1 MGFDGHEPGD
11 LNEIDVSRIAS
22 ENFKTEHNE
31 MIIGVE
37 EYFKDL
43 DKMIY
48 HLDEPYGGGLPL
60 WHVLKEAGKNFGV
73 ILTGLGG
80 DELFG
85 NFGRWTLLEKTHYKV
100 FLKNKF
106 HFDTLFFNRK
116 YFFSEN
122 LKSELINKELK
133 SSASKYLKDI
143 IDKNDLTNMRDK
155 IMYLDL
161 KTQLQDE
168 YCNMV
173 NKFSMA
179 NQIEA
184 RAPFL
189 DNDFTDL
196 IFSISSKIR
205 TSRKDFKYLLRES
218 MKEIIPKQ
226 NINNRKRGFIG
237 LESRKQN
244 FDFKELNNNL
254 FSPNKIKSQ
263 NVLNIDFVKKF
274 LKSFEEKGY
283 YKENV
288 GVFIKNY
295 DYKSLWG
302 LIMFQKWY
310 DIFLD
315 KKNNNFQLN

>member
-1 MGFDGHEPGD
+1 
-11 LNEIDVSRIAS
+11 
-22 ENFKTEHNE
+22 
-31 MIIGVE
+31 
-37 EYFKDL
+37 
-43 DKMIY
+43 
-48 HLDEPYGGGLPL
+48 
-60 WHVLKEAGKNFGV
+60 
-73 ILTGLGG
+73 
-80 DELFG
+80 
-85 NFGRWTLLEKTHYKV
+85 
-100 FLKNKF
+100 
-106 HFDTLFFNRK
+106 
-116 YFFSEN
+116 
-122 LKSELINKELK
+122 
-133 SSASKYLKDI
+133 
-143 IDKNDLTNMRDK
+143 
-155 IMYLDL
+155 MYLDL

>member
-1 MGFDGHEPGD
+1 MPLACGLSGGLDSQSIVGLLTKNNYKVNTFTMGFDGHEPGD
-11 LNEIDVSRIAS
+11 LNEINVSRIAS
-22 ENFKTEHNE
+22 EIFKTEHNE
-31 MIIGVE
+31 MIIGSE
-37 EYFKDL
+37 EYFRDL

-100 FLKNKF
+100 LRNKF
-106 HFDTLFFNRK
+106 HLIL
-116 YFFSEN
+116 YFLIENIFSEN
-122 LKSELINKELK
+122 LKSKLINKELK

-143 IDKNDLTNMRDK
+143 IDKNDLTNIRDK

-189 DNDFTDL
+189 DNEFTNL

-205 TSRKDFKYLLRES
+205 TGKKDFKYLLREF

-244 FDFKELNNNL
+244 FDFRELNNNL
-254 FSPNKIKSQ
+254 FSQIK
-263 NVLNIDFVKKF
+263 LN
-274 LKSFEEKGY
+274 LKTY
-283 YKENV
+283 
-288 GVFIKNY
+288 
-295 DYKSLWG
+295 
-302 LIMFQKWY
+302 
-310 DIFLD
+310 
-315 KKNNNFQLN
+315 

>member
-1 MGFDGHEPGD
+1 
-11 LNEIDVSRIAS
+11 
-22 ENFKTEHNE
+22 
-31 MIIGVE
+31 
-37 EYFKDL
+37 
-43 DKMIY
+43 
-48 HLDEPYGGGLPL
+48 
-60 WHVLKEAGKNFGV
+60 
-73 ILTGLGG
+73 
-80 DELFG
+80 
-85 NFGRWTLLEKTHYKV
+85 
-100 FLKNKF
+100 
-106 HFDTLFFNRK
+106 
-116 YFFSEN
+116 
-122 LKSELINKELK
+122 
-133 SSASKYLKDI
+133 
-143 IDKNDLTNMRDK
+143 
-155 IMYLDL
+155 
-161 KTQLQDE
+161 
-168 YCNMV
+168 MV

-274 LKSFEEKGY
+274 LKSFEK
-283 YKENV
+283 KV
-288 GVFIKNY
+288 IIK
-295 DYKSLWG
+295 K
-302 LIMFQKWY
+302 M
-310 DIFLD
+310 
-315 KKNNNFQLN
+315 

>member
-1 MGFDGHEPGD
+1 M
-11 LNEIDVSRIAS
+11 
-22 ENFKTEHNE
+22 
-31 MIIGVE
+31 
-37 EYFKDL
+37 
-43 DKMIY
+43 
-48 HLDEPYGGGLPL
+48 
-60 WHVLKEAGKNFGV
+60 
-73 ILTGLGG
+73 
-80 DELFG
+80 
-85 NFGRWTLLEKTHYKV
+85 
-100 FLKNKF
+100 
-106 HFDTLFFNRK
+106 
-116 YFFSEN
+116 
-122 LKSELINKELK
+122 INKKLE

-143 IDKNDLTNMRDK
+143 IDKDDLTNIRDK

-189 DNDFTDL
+189 DNEFTNL
-196 IFSISSKIR
+196 IFSISSEIR
-205 TSRKDFKYLLRES
+205 TSKKDFKYLLRES

-226 NINNRKRGFIG
+226 NLNNRKRGFIG

-244 FDFKELNNNL
+244 FNFKELNNTL
-254 FSPNKIKSQ
+254 FSANKIKSQ
-263 NVLNIDFVKKF
+263 DIFNVDFIKNF

-283 YKENV
+283 YKENL
-288 GVFIKNY
+288 GIFTKNY
-295 DYKSLWG
+295 GYKSLWG

-315 KKNNNFQLN
+315 KKNNNFNLNL

>member
-1 MGFDGHEPGD
+1 M
-11 LNEIDVSRIAS
+11 
-22 ENFKTEHNE
+22 
-31 MIIGVE
+31 
-37 EYFKDL
+37 
-43 DKMIY
+43 
-48 HLDEPYGGGLPL
+48 
-60 WHVLKEAGKNFGV
+60 
-73 ILTGLGG
+73 
-80 DELFG
+80 
-85 NFGRWTLLEKTHYKV
+85 
-100 FLKNKF
+100 
-106 HFDTLFFNRK
+106 
-116 YFFSEN
+116 
-122 LKSELINKELK
+122 
-133 SSASKYLKDI
+133 KDI
-143 IDKNDLTNMRDK
+143 IDKNDLTNIRDK

-189 DNDFTDL
+189 DNEFTNL

-205 TSRKDFKYLLRES
+205 TGKKDFKYLLRES

-244 FDFKELNNNL
+244 FDFRELNNNL

-263 NVLNIDFVKKF
+263 NVLNIDFIKKF

-283 YKENV
+283 YKENF
-288 GVFIKNY
+288 GIFTKNY
-295 DYKSLWG
+295 GYKSLWG